1 METASGMDKD
11 QLEMIV
17 TMQLEGPCFCSKMPD
32 EKSVVL
38 DKSYHSGNLV
48 FTNK

>member
-1 METASGMDKD
+1 MVPLSGMDKD

-17 TMQLEGPCFCSKMPD
+17 TVQLEGPCCCSKMPD

-48 FTNK
+48 FTSK